1 MRKKLE
7 DILLKSKITLKKIC
21 ANLTNIFLIV
31 FCRNIKQY
39 NASLIMERNQNDAN
53 QSQNPSTTTNNTTHL
68 SSEQLQQQQEQQQQ
82 QSQLQQHTQHH
93 HEMNE
98 VELEVQQH
106 LNEEVEAANY
116 ETVYVIEVK
125 IF

>member
-1 MRKKLE
+1 
-7 DILLKSKITLKKIC
+7 
-21 ANLTNIFLIV
+21 
-31 FCRNIKQY
+31 
-39 NASLIMERNQNDAN
+39 MERNQNDAN
-53 QSQNPSTTTNNTTHL
+53 QSQNPSTTTHL
-68 SSEQLQQQQEQQQQ
+68 SSEQLQQQQP
-82 QSQLQQHTQHH
+82 HTHH

-125 IF
+125 SLNFYTYKFYFNHILIYDYLFICTNFLN